1 MLHPPLR
8 NSNLEGYGIMKH
20 LSEHQKGIIAVLA
33 SAILWSSG
41 GVFIKLISLNA
52 YQLSVFRSSLAALV
66 FLILF
71 RKVVLYANGF
81 AILNSFFYVVVL
93 IFFVLATKLTT
104 AANAIFLQY
113 TAPIYV
119 LIFEPI
125 INKTKYEKI
134 NVITI
139 IICFFGM
146 ILFFMGELSPGHLEG
161 NLAALLSGVAFAA
174 FFLGMRK
181 NKSEY
186 QFSSIFYGNIFIAL
200 ICLPSLFSLDFL
212 NSTDLIM
219 VSYLGIFQIGLA
231 YAIFSYGLK
240 RVYAVEASIIGMIEP
255 VLNPVWVFF
264 GYGEVPSF
272 TAIIGGIIILTTI
285 SIRAFLLESP
295 AMKARLK
302 LN

>member
-1 MLHPPLR
+1 
-8 NSNLEGYGIMKH
+8 MKH
-20 LSEHQKGIIAVLA
+20 LPEHQKGLLAVLA
-33 SAILWSSG
+33 SAVLWSTG

-52 YQLSVFRSSLAALV
+52 FQLSVFRSALAAIV

-71 RKVVLYANGF
+71 RKVAVYANGF
-81 AILNSFFYVVVL
+81 AILNAFFYVVVL

-139 IICFFGM
+139 LICFLGM
-146 ILFFMGELSPGHLEG
+146 ILFFMGEFSPGYIEG
-161 NLAALLSGVAFAA
+161 NLAALLSGIAFAA

-200 ICLPSLFSLDFL
+200 ICMPSLFTL
-212 NSTDLIM
+212 NVLQTNDLIM

-240 RVYAVEASIIGMIEP
+240 RIYAIEASIIGMIEP

-272 TAIIGGIIILTTI
+272 TAIIGGIIIIATI
-285 SIRAFLLESP
+285 SVRAFILESP

-302 LN
+302 LE

>member
-1 MLHPPLR
+1 
-8 NSNLEGYGIMKH
+8 MKH
-20 LSEHQKGIIAVLA
+20 LPEHQKGLIAVLA
-33 SAILWSSG
+33 AAVLWSSG

-52 YQLSVFRSSLAALV
+52 YQLSVFRSSIAALV

-71 RKVVLYANGF
+71 RKLVVYANGF
-81 AILNSFFYVVVL
+81 AILNAFFYVIVL

-139 IICFFGM
+139 IICFLGM

-200 ICLPSLFSLDFL
+200 ICIPSLFSINVLKQ
-212 NSTDLIM
+212 NDLVM

-240 RVYAVEASIIGMIEP
+240 RVYAIEASIIGMIEP
-255 VLNPVWVFF
+255 VLNPIWVFF
-264 GYGEVPSF
+264 GYGEIPSLM
-272 TAIIGGIIILTTI
+272 AIAGGIIIITTI
-285 SIRAFLLESP
+285 AVRSFLLELP
-295 AMKARLK
+295 IMKSK
-302 LN
+302 LNIGN

>member
-1 MLHPPLR
+1 
-8 NSNLEGYGIMKH
+8 MKH
-20 LSEHQKGIIAVLA
+20 LQDHQKGIIAILA
-33 SAILWSSG
+33 AAILWSTG
-41 GVFIKLISLNA
+41 GVFIKLISLNT
-52 YQLSVFRSSLAALV
+52 YQLSFFRSTFAALV

-71 RKVVLYANGF
+71 RKVVVYANGF
-81 AILNSFFYVVVL
+81 AILNAFFYVVVL

-125 INKTKYEKI
+125 INKTKFEKI
-134 NVITI
+134 NIITI
-139 IICFFGM
+139 IICLLGM

-200 ICLPSLFSLDFL
+200 ICIPSLFSINALVI
-212 NSTDLIM
+212 NDLWM
-219 VSYLGIFQIGLA
+219 VAYLGIFQIGIA

-240 RVYAVEASIIGMIEP
+240 RVYAIEASIIGMIEP

-272 TAIIGGIIILTTI
+272 MAIIGGVIIVATI
-285 SIRAFLLESP
+285 TIRAFILESP
-295 AMKARLK
+295 IMKGRLK
-302 LN
+302 LKNKL

>member
-1 MLHPPLR
+1 
-8 NSNLEGYGIMKH
+8 MKH
-20 LSEHQKGIIAVLA
+20 LPDHQKGIIAILA
-33 SAILWSSG
+33 AAILWSTG
-41 GVFIKLISLNA
+41 GVFIKLISLNT
-52 YQLSVFRSSLAALV
+52 YQLSFFRSTFAALV

-71 RKVVLYANGF
+71 RKVVVYANGF
-81 AILNSFFYVVVL
+81 ALLNAFFYVVVL

-125 INKTKYEKI
+125 INKTKFEKI
-134 NVITI
+134 NIITI
-139 IICFFGM
+139 IICFLGM

-200 ICLPSLFSLDFL
+200 ICIPSLFSINALVI
-212 NSTDLIM
+212 NDLWM
-219 VSYLGIFQIGLA
+219 VAYLGIFQIGIA

-240 RVYAVEASIIGMIEP
+240 RVYAIEASIIGMIEP

-272 TAIIGGIIILTTI
+272 MAIIGGVIIVATI
-285 SIRAFLLESP
+285 TIRAFILESP
-295 AMKARLK
+295 IMKGRLK
-302 LN
+302 LKNKL

>member
-1 MLHPPLR
+1 
-8 NSNLEGYGIMKH
+8 
-20 LSEHQKGIIAVLA
+20 
-33 SAILWSSG
+33 
-41 GVFIKLISLNA
+41 LNT
-52 YQLSVFRSSLAALV
+52 YQLSFFRSTFAALV

-71 RKVVLYANGF
+71 RKVVVYANGF
-81 AILNSFFYVVVL
+81 ALLNAFFYVVVL

-125 INKTKYEKI
+125 INKTKFEKI
-134 NVITI
+134 NIITI
-139 IICFFGM
+139 IICLLGM

-200 ICLPSLFSLDFL
+200 ICIPSLFSINALVI
-212 NSTDLIM
+212 NDLWM
-219 VSYLGIFQIGLA
+219 VAYLGIFQIGIA

-240 RVYAVEASIIGMIEP
+240 RVYAIEASIIGMIEP

-272 TAIIGGIIILTTI
+272 MAIIGGVIIVATI
-285 SIRAFLLESP
+285 TIRAFILESP
-295 AMKARLK
+295 IMKGRLK
-302 LN
+302 LKNKL

>member
-1 MLHPPLR
+1 
-8 NSNLEGYGIMKH
+8 MKH
-20 LSEHQKGIIAVLA
+20 LPDHQKGIIAILA
-33 SAILWSSG
+33 AAILWSTG
-41 GVFIKLISLNA
+41 GVFIKLISLNT
-52 YQLSVFRSSLAALV
+52 YQLSFFRSTFAALV

-71 RKVVLYANGF
+71 RKVVVYANGF
-81 AILNSFFYVVVL
+81 ALLNAFFYVVVL

-125 INKTKYEKI
+125 INKTKFEKI
-134 NVITI
+134 NIITI
-139 IICFFGM
+139 IICLLGM

-200 ICLPSLFSLDFL
+200 ICIPSLFSINALVI
-212 NSTDLIM
+212 NDLWM
-219 VSYLGIFQIGLA
+219 VAYLGIFQIGIA

-240 RVYAVEASIIGMIEP
+240 RVYAIEASIIGMIEP

-272 TAIIGGIIILTTI
+272 MAIIGGIIIIATI
-285 SIRAFLLESP
+285 TIRAFILESP
-295 AMKARLK
+295 LMKKKLK
-302 LN
+302 LKK

>member
-1 MLHPPLR
+1 
-8 NSNLEGYGIMKH
+8 MKH
-20 LSEHQKGIIAVLA
+20 LPEHQKGLAAVLA
-33 SAILWSSG
+33 SAVLWSTG

-81 AILNSFFYVVVL
+81 AILNALFYVVVL

-119 LIFEPI
+119 LIFEPL

-139 IICFFGM
+139 IICFLGM
-146 ILFFMGELSPGHLEG
+146 ILFFMGELSPGHLAG

-181 NKSEY
+181 NKNEY

-200 ICLPSLFSLDFL
+200 ICLPSLFSLNAL
-212 NSTDLIM
+212 NSRDMIM

-264 GYGEVPSF
+264 GYGEIPSF

-295 AMKARLK
+295 TMKARLK
-302 LN
+302 IN

>member
-1 MLHPPLR
+1 
-8 NSNLEGYGIMKH
+8 MKH
-20 LSEHQKGIIAVLA
+20 LQDHQKGIIAILA
-33 SAILWSSG
+33 AAILWSTG
-41 GVFIKLISLNA
+41 GVFIKLISLNT
-52 YQLSVFRSSLAALV
+52 YQLSFFRSTFAALV

-71 RKVVLYANGF
+71 RKVVVYANGF
-81 AILNSFFYVVVL
+81 AILNAFFYVVVL

-125 INKTKYEKI
+125 INKTKFEKI
-134 NVITI
+134 NIITI
-139 IICFFGM
+139 IICFLGM

-200 ICLPSLFSLDFL
+200 I
-212 NSTDLIM
+212 
-219 VSYLGIFQIGLA
+219 
-231 YAIFSYGLK
+231 
-240 RVYAVEASIIGMIEP
+240 
-255 VLNPVWVFF
+255 
-264 GYGEVPSF
+264 
-272 TAIIGGIIILTTI
+272 
-285 SIRAFLLESP
+285 
-295 AMKARLK
+295 
-302 LN
+302 

>member
-1 MLHPPLR
+1 
-8 NSNLEGYGIMKH
+8 MKH
-20 LSEHQKGIIAVLA
+20 LQDHQKGIIAILA
-33 SAILWSSG
+33 AAILWSTG
-41 GVFIKLISLNA
+41 GVFIKLISLNT
-52 YQLSVFRSSLAALV
+52 YQLSFFRSTFAALV

-71 RKVVLYANGF
+71 RKVVVYANGF
-81 AILNSFFYVVVL
+81 ALLNAFFYVVVL

-125 INKTKYEKI
+125 INKTKFEKI
-134 NVITI
+134 NIITI
-139 IICFFGM
+139 IICFLGM

-200 ICLPSLFSLDFL
+200 ICIPSLFSINALVI
-212 NSTDLIM
+212 NDLWM
-219 VSYLGIFQIGLA
+219 VVYLGIFQIGIA

-240 RVYAVEASIIGMIEP
+240 RVYAIEASIIGMIEP

-272 TAIIGGIIILTTI
+272 MAIIGGVIIVATI
-285 SIRAFLLESP
+285 TIRAFILESP
-295 AMKARLK
+295 IMKGRLK
-302 LN
+302 LKNKL